1 MHYEVSLD
9 QIADINTHRK
19 ALNKQHAALV
29 IIEMQNIFSGEIISD
44 KQISHVKQLIAF
56 ADQYHIKKIF
66 VRHNDSSQ
74 TSENM
79 IQWWGGDQIVK
90 GSQEWQIMS
99 EFDLSNAEVVDKSQY
114 SAFYQTNLD
123 EILKECQIEDVIIC
137 GVMTNCC
144 CETTTRDAF
153 MHGYNVFFVSD
164 ATATV
169 SADLHLAAIKNIAF
183 GFAQVINTQE
193 FISMD

>member
-1 MHYEVSLD
+1 MNYEINL
-9 QIADINTHRK
+9 ADISVFNAQRQ
-19 ALNKQHAALV
+19 ALDAKRAALV
-29 IIEMQNIFSGEIISD
+29 IIEMQNVFQGEIISD
-44 KQISHVKQLIAF
+44 KQINHVKQLIAF
-56 ADQYHIKKIF
+56 ADQHQIKKIF

-74 TSENM
+74 TSQNM

-90 GSQEWQIMS
+90 DSQAWQIID
-99 EFDLSNAEVVDKSQY
+99 EFDLTGAEIVDKSQY

-123 EILKECQIEDVIIC
+123 KILQDHQIKDVIIC

-153 MHGYNVFFVSD
+153 MRGYNAFFVSD

-169 SADLHLAAIKNIAF
+169 NAELHLAAIKNIAF
-183 GFAQVINTQE
+183 GFAQVIDTKCL
-193 FISMD
+193 ISS

>member
-1 MHYEVSLD
+1 MHYDVSLD
-9 QIADINTHRK
+9 QIADINTQRK

-29 IIEMQNIFSGEIISD
+29 IIEMQNVFHGEIISD
-44 KQISHVKQLIAF
+44 KQINHVKQLIAF
-56 ADQYHIKKIF
+56 ADQNHIKKIF

-90 GSQEWQIMS
+90 DSQAWQIID
-99 EFDLSNAEVVDKSQY
+99 EFDLTGAEIVDKSQY

-123 EILKECQIEDVIIC
+123 KILQDHQIKDVIIC

-153 MHGYNVFFVSD
+153 MRGYNAFFVSD

-169 SADLHLAAIKNIAF
+169 NADLHLAAIKNIAF
-183 GFAQVINTQE
+183 GFAQVIDTKCL
-193 FISMD
+193 ISS

>member
-1 MHYEVSLD
+1 MHYDISLD

-19 ALNKQHAALV
+19 ALNKEHAALI
-29 IIEMQNIFSGEIISD
+29 IIEMQNVFQGEIISD
-44 KQISHVKQLIAF
+44 KQINHVKQLVAF
-56 ADQYHIKKIF
+56 ADQHHIKKIF

-90 GSQEWQIMS
+90 DSQAWQIID
-99 EFDLSNAEVVDKSQY
+99 EFDLTGAEIVDKSQY

-123 EILKECQIEDVIIC
+123 KILQDHQIKEVIIC

-153 MHGYNVFFVSD
+153 MRGYNAFFVSD

-169 SADLHLAAIKNIAF
+169 NSDLHLAAIKNIAF
-183 GFAQVINTQE
+183 GFAQVIDTKCL
-193 FISMD
+193 ISS